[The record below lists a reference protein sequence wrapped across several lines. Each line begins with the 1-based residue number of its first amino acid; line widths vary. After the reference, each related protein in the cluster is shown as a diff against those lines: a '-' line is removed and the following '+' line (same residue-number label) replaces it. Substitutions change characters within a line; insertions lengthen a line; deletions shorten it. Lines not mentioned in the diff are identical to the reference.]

1 MVSASGCMVSSRG
14 DAATHHFTIGAPPD
28 CRPVVKWWRRINRA
42 LTMSERVEHGADIN
56 TTPGHCTATCR
67 SSSTANSAPHSP

>member
-28 CRPVVKWWRRINRA
+28 CRPVVKWWRRINRV
-42 LTMSERVEHGADIN
+42 LTMSERVEHEADIN
-56 TTPGHCTATCR
+56 TTPGHCTATYR
-67 SSSTANSAPHSP
+67 SSSTSNGAPHSP